1 MHVTPTE
8 LPEVLVIEPAV
19 FKDDRG
25 FFFETYQAKKWAEF
39 GIPAPMVQD
48 NQSGSRQGVLRGL
61 HYQLPQAQG
70 KLVRVLSGEI
80 FDVAVDIR
88 RSSPRF
94 GKWVGVRLSAE
105 NRKQLWVPVGFAHG
119 FYVMSQWADVTYKVT
134 EYWAP
139 KCERTILWNDPAIG
153 ITWPLAGGTAPLVS
167 PKDGQGLPLAKA
179 EVFA

>member
-25 FFFETYQAKKWAEF
+25 LFFETYQAKKWAEF
-39 GIPAPMVQD
+39 GIPANMVQD

-61 HYQLPQAQG
+61 HYQLPQSQG

-94 GKWVGVRLSAE
+94 GKWIGMRLSAE

-134 EYWAP
+134 DYWAP
-139 KCERTILWNDPAIG
+139 KCERTILWNDPAVG
-153 ITWPLAGGTAPLVS
+153 IAWPLVGGVAPLVS
-167 PKDGQGLPLAKA
+167 PKDGQGLTLATA